1 MERDQRCH
9 LWISQEKGVLNHTV
23 AKEDKLDLTTQLK
36 QLQAEVG
43 NLQVQNADYQQI
55 VQELSDKLK
64 KYENKYGT
72 VFTKGSSNKTE

>member
-1 MERDQRCH
+1 MTLDDKELQ
-9 LWISQEKGVLNHTV
+9 IKKLN
-23 AKEDKLDLTTQLK
+23 
-36 QLQAEVG
+36 AEVG